1 MPIYAGSSR
10 AVRAYSGSTPVRRIY
25 LNNSIVYQLFA
36 PLGMNKSGTQ
46 AGTGTTP
53 TALTGWTADAG
64 TTISN
69 NEIVV
74 PPGISAVAVTATV
87 TIAWSGGNRPK
98 VQAILRH
105 NGNSVA
111 QSAYGATNPAVVS
124 APLTIN
130 AGDTLG
136 VYWVGE
142 GSLFNRPTAQA
153 AGTSL
158 KVVAR

>member
-1 MPIYAGSSR
+1 MPIYAGTAR

-25 LNNSIVYQLFA
+25 LNNSIVYQPFT
-36 PLGMNKSGTQ
+36 PLGMNKSGSQ

-74 PPGISAVAVTATV
+74 PAGISSAAVTATV
-87 TIAWSGGNRPK
+87 TIAWSGGNNPR

-105 NGNSVA
+105 NGASVA
-111 QSAYGATNPAVVS
+111 QSAYSSANPAVVS

-142 GSLFNRPTAQA
+142 GSFFSRPTAQA